1 MLQTVQPIV
10 AKSQAFSDIL
20 VLARKVANSN
30 CAVLI
35 TGESGTGK
43 ELIARTIHDASSSRN
58 GRYVPVNVA
67 AVPTDL
73 IESHLFGHQRGA
85 FTGANENR
93 TGAFRAAANGTLLL
107 DEIGDLPRETQPK
120 LLRALEQ
127 NEIVPLGADTPV
139 SVDSRVIAATSTD
152 LQKAVDEGR
161 FRADLLFRINV
172 VQIHIPPLRERPEDI
187 LVLAEYYCEKFCSES
202 NRPVVHLSDNVR
214 QCLLKSPWKGNVREL
229 AHVIE
234 RAILLTDSD
243 IIEMQHLPAEYGN
256 CGIIETFAFKD
267 AVDTFKRNHIIRALE
282 YTDGNRG
289 DAAELLG
296 LSHATLF
303 RYIDK
308 YDLKGYGKNIRRVTL
323 SQNRDSNRREN
334 SNFDS

>member
-1 MLQTVQPIV
+1 MLETVQPIV

-20 VLARKVANSN
+20 ALAHKVANSN

-43 ELIARTIHDASSSRN
+43 ELIARTIHDASSSRT
-58 GRYVPVNVA
+58 GRYVPVNVS
-67 AVPTDL
+67 AVPVDL
-73 IESHLFGHQRGA
+73 MESHLFGHLRGA

-93 TGAFRAAANGTLLL
+93 SGAFRAAANGTLLL

-127 NEIVPLGADTPV
+127 KEIVPLGADTPIR
-139 SVDSRVIAATSTD
+139 VDSRVIAATSTD

-187 LVLAEYYCEKFCSES
+187 LLLAEYYTEKFCAES
-202 NRPVVHLSDNVR
+202 SRPPVRLSDALR
-214 QCLLKSPWKGNVREL
+214 QCLLKHPWKGNVREL

-234 RAILLTDSD
+234 RAILLTEAAVID
-243 IIEMQHLPAEYGN
+243 IQHLPAEYSD
-256 CGIIETFAFKD
+256 CGIIETFTFKD

-308 YDLKGYGKNIRRVTL
+308 YDLKGYGRNIQRITL
-323 SQNRDSNRREN
+323 SQKRDSDQGEN
-334 SNFDS
+334 SSFDS